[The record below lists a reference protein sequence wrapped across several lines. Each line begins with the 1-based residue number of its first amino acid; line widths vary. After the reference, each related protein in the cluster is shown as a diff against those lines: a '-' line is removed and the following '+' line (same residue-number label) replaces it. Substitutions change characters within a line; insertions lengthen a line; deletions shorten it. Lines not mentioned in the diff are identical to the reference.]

1 MPKNK
6 FVTDY
11 LEFHKKFDFPLPKCV
26 GVPSTEIA
34 QTRLQFLLEE
44 LRETGLG
51 LGFKLE
57 ITNGC
62 GGRDEVK
69 FVQDDNL
76 PVNLFEALDGL
87 VDLQYVVLGTAAY
100 LGMLEDKEDKT
111 SFEEAWDI
119 VHKANMQKERVKNED
134 ESKRKT
140 KYDCKKPK
148 GWESPTRKIQQ
159 MLYERLQKGLRNEN
173 S

>member
-11 LEFHKKFDFPLPKCV
+11 LEFHKKFDFPLPKYPCV
-26 GVPSTEIA
+26 PDPEITK
-34 QTRLQFLLEE
+34 TRLQFLLEE

-57 ITNGC
+57 ITNGH

-69 FVQDDNL
+69 FVKDDKL
-76 PVNLFEALDGL
+76 PVNLVEALDGL

-100 LGMLEDKEDKT
+100 LGMLEDKEERT
-111 SFEEAWDI
+111 SFEEAWDY

-148 GWESPTRKIQQ
+148 GWESPARKIQQ
-159 MLYERLQKGLRNEN
+159 MLYERLQKGLRNADN
-173 S
+173 